1 MREKRLNL
9 EPAQQADL
17 ARDAIEHRKGIEPVL
32 LDVRGL
38 SGVTDFFV
46 IASGGSTP
54 HLKALAAEVTQRW
67 RDAGISRVRTTGT
80 VESGWL
86 VIDGLDVVVHL
97 MSPEPRARYALE
109 DLWSD
114 APRIEA

>member
-1 MREKRLNL
+1 MNT
-9 EPAQQADL
+9 EPAQQATL
-17 ARDAIEHRKGIEPVL
+17 ARDAIEHRKGIDPVL

-46 IASGGSTP
+46 LTSGGSAP

-67 RDAGISRVRTTGT
+67 RDAGIPRVRTTGA

-97 MSPEPRARYALE
+97 MSPELRARYALE